1 MIIKFNYQYEFI
13 EELKKVKLEQPLVRL
28 TNLQRHS
35 EKIAPLRS
43 LFIVSTAKT
52 VNGDIVKL
60 ERYCGQLW
68 GIEQEV
74 KEDKKAW
81 EQAESIHSQI
91 KKACE
96 ALKLE
101 VRAGIFEER

>member
-1 MIIKFNYQYEFI
+1 MTIIKFNFQDEYI
-13 EELKKVKLEQPLVRL
+13 NELKKAKLEQPIVRL

-43 LFIVSTAKT
+43 LFVVSTAKAA
-52 VNGDIVKL
+52 NGDIIKL

-68 GIEQEV
+68 GIE
-74 KEDKKAW
+74 KEDERAWQKA
-81 EQAESIHSQI
+81 AGIHSDIQE
-91 KKACE
+91 ACL

-101 VRAGIFEER
+101 VRAGILEEGG